1 MEEKQE
7 SDNFY
12 PRDAVSAGY
21 CYSNVCLSVRLSHSR
36 TVLKR
41 LKGLVTSNQ

>member
-1 MEEKQE
+1 MKEKQE
-7 SDNFY
+7 NNKFF
-12 PRDAVSAGY
+12 VAGY

-41 LKGLVTSNQ
+41 LNRYQ